1 MPKAAPFEEHH
12 ERYDAWFGEHAF
24 AYLSELLAL
33 RPFVPWQGRGL
44 EIGVGTGRFAAPLGV
59 GVGLDP
65 APAMLAHAAARGI
78 EVVEGVAEHLP
89 FADHSFDHAL
99 LVTTLCFLDAPD
111 QALREARRVLT
122 PDGRLVIGFVD
133 RNSALGQLYAQRR
146 EQSLFYREATFR
158 SAEEVEQLLLGSGF
172 AIEAWGQT
180 LAQAPD
186 EMCEIDPLRPGHGQC
201 PFVVVAASPA
211 CAPSEVS
218 LAGWVRAPEERPG
231 SGAGLARRADRFT
244 GPG

>member
-1 MPKAAPFEEHH
+1 
-12 ERYDAWFGEHAF
+12 
-24 AYLSELLAL
+24 
-33 RPFVPWQGRGL
+33 
-44 EIGVGTGRFAAPLGV
+44 
-59 GVGLDP
+59 
-65 APAMLAHAAARGI
+65 MLAHAAARGI

-231 SGAGLARRADRFT
+231 PGAGLARRADRFT